1 MQTLLL
7 ILIPIILYWAVMI
20 PMINEG
26 IDHE

>member
-7 ILIPIILYWAVMI
+7 ILIPVVLYWTVMI

-26 IDHE
+26 FNDE

>member
-7 ILIPIILYWAVMI
+7 ILIPVILYWAVMI